1 MDAWPDQAGRT
12 GRDRL
17 TGLAGVERFGRPYTL
32 LADGTTL
39 TIRSAACEDHE
50 PVRRLLG
57 DDAPCA
63 QSW

>member
-1 MDAWPDQAGRT
+1 LVATAVWNVT
-12 GRDRL
+12 W
-17 TGLAGVERFGRPYTL
+17 VERFGRPYTL
-32 LADGTTL
+32 LADVTTL

-63 QSW
+63 QS